1 MWNPAGRVGP
11 AVLSAALLACA
22 SGHTKQPNT
31 DETPLPV
38 NLEVQ
43 NDLSVPEPLTIYVQ
57 SLPGRPRMLGDM
69 GPGTVKTFSFTPAQF
84 GEPYRLIGYQQLMRP
99 FTSAEFTID
108 GPETGTVIWSVR
120 SGIISLLAGNSCR
133 VRIQFGRGRF
143 VSCFAADWHRLW
155 GDRC

>member
-1 MWNPAGRVGP
+1 MRRPRNGGDVDRSRGGRVQTPAPFFCRRKQPMWNPAGRVGP

-108 GPETGTVIWSVR
+108 GPETGTVIW
-120 SGIISLLAGNSCR
+120 
-133 VRIQFGRGRF
+133 
-143 VSCFAADWHRLW
+143 
-155 GDRC
+155 